1 MSSASPASPHSPAS
15 SGSKPAA
22 SGGEPR
28 IGWVEK
34 VGYGVGDIPSGLYLN
49 FFAAF
54 LLYYFVDLG
63 GVAPAAMALMLF
75 LSRALDAFT
84 DPMMGMIADRTR
96 SRWGRYRPYLLFGAV
111 PFAVFGVSIFAAP
124 DLSPGW
130 LLVWAYVTYGLTM
143 LAYTAVNVPYAGLLG
158 VISPSTTQRA
168 NVTAYRMF
176 FSAFAGIMIGALATT
191 LVRELGGGDEA
202 RGIMLTMAVW
212 AAIALVC
219 YITTFATTTER
230 IPAAPA
236 NSSVGRDLGTLV
248 RTGAWIAVSISAVM
262 GVLAIASRA
271 TSAKFYFKYV
281 AGDDGA
287 PVFLFLDRFGL
298 FLTALAL
305 GQVLG
310 VIIAYLLQKRFEK
323 AHLLLLGGAIKIA
336 GMITF
341 SMFALD
347 AVWPQTIAQL
357 FVGIG
362 FGFLMVLAFSMFTDI
377 AEYIDWRSGQQMT
390 ALVLSASIFAV
401 KIGAGFGS
409 AVPGLV
415 LQMTGYV
422 PGEAQSAQALA
433 GINMA
438 FAIIPAAILVPSG
451 IALYF
456 YRLDHRT
463 MAQVESDLA
472 ARRAEL

>member
-1 MSSASPASPHSPAS
+1 
-15 SGSKPAA
+15 
-22 SGGEPR
+22 
-28 IGWVEK
+28 
-34 VGYGVGDIPSGLYLN
+34 
-49 FFAAF
+49 
-54 LLYYFVDLG
+54 
-63 GVAPAAMALMLF
+63 
-75 LSRALDAFT
+75 
-84 DPMMGMIADRTR
+84 
-96 SRWGRYRPYLLFGAV
+96 
-111 PFAVFGVSIFAAP
+111 
-124 DLSPGW
+124 
-130 LLVWAYVTYGLTM
+130 
-143 LAYTAVNVPYAGLLG
+143 
-158 VISPSTTQRA
+158 
-168 NVTAYRMF
+168 
-176 FSAFAGIMIGALATT
+176 
-191 LVRELGGGDEA
+191 
-202 RGIMLTMAVW
+202 
-212 AAIALVC
+212 
-219 YITTFATTTER
+219 
-230 IPAAPA
+230 
-236 NSSVGRDLGTLV
+236 
-248 RTGAWIAVSISAVM
+248 WIAVSISAVM
-262 GVLAIASRA
+262 GVLAIASRL

-336 GMITF
+336 GIITF

-347 AVWPQTIAQL
+347 AVWPQTIAQF

-362 FGFLMVLAFSMFTDI
+362 LGFLMVLAFSMFTDI
-377 AEYIDWRSGQQMT
+377 AEYIDWRTGQQMT
-390 ALVLSASIFAV
+390 ALALSASIFAV

-415 LQMTGYV
+415 LEMTGYV

-433 GINMA
+433 GINLA

-451 IALYF
+451 IALFF
-456 YRLDHRT
+456 YRLDHST